1 MKSVCVFMANTFV
14 LVMSSTYQIRARP
27 NSKYQG
33 EDKNLG
39 RWVNRQRS
47 MYQAGRLRKDR
58 QIELEK
64 IGLKWSML
72 AMTPWDA
79 MFETLGAYMRALEKD
94 GKSWGGNVPACYRTD
109 DNRALGRWVNRQ
121 RSAFAKSKLKKEYVD
136 RLNAIGLKWSVHE
149 RDEEGFGA
157 VDYNDDA
164 GYGSEASDIPHHP
177 LGKDDDDDNSEKDG
191 GEGHGAVTSAAAI
204 GNDHGALTTASV

>member
-149 RDEEGFGA
+149 RD
-157 VDYNDDA
+157 
-164 GYGSEASDIPHHP
+164 
-177 LGKDDDDDNSEKDG
+177 DDDNSEKDG